1 MNFKIAVFPGDGVGP
16 EIIKEG
22 VQILNQVGDLTNNS
36 FELKY
41 GLVGGAAID
50 DTGVPLPAS
59 SIEIATS
66 SDAILFGAV
75 GGPKWDDPLAQH
87 RPEDA
92 ILGLRKLLGL
102 FANIRPVK
110 VYKSLLNSSSLK
122 PSVIDGVDIII
133 IRELTGGLYFAKPK
147 KRWNTVHGRRGV
159 DTLLYTEN
167 EIKRALTVGFELAM
181 TRKKKLTSVDKAN
194 VLESSRLWR
203 EIAIELSRE
212 YPDVE
217 LEHML
222 VDSCAMALIR
232 TPSRFDVM
240 VAENMFGDILTD
252 EAAVLAGSLGM
263 LPSSSLAGIPKEDKE
278 GKYRAV
284 GLYEPIH
291 GSAPDIA
298 GQGKAN
304 PIATILSVALMLRY
318 SLGLPEAASEI
329 EKAVEEILEKGYRT
343 PDIAE
348 EGATDILT
356 TEQMGQKI
364 SELIQLTMG

>member
-1 MNFKIAVFPGDGVGP
+1 MQFNIALLPGDGVGP
-16 EIIKEG
+16 EIIAEG
-22 VQILNQVGDLTNNS
+22 VKVIKRVEESSDIKFNL
-36 FELKY
+36 EY
-41 GLVGGAAID
+41 GLVGGIAID
-50 DTGVPLPAS
+50 EIGSPLPEA
-59 SIEIATS
+59 ALHLARK

-75 GGPKWDDPLAQH
+75 GGPKWDNPLAPH

-92 ILGLRKLLGL
+92 ILGLRKALGL
-102 FANIRPVK
+102 FANLRPVK
-110 VYKSLLNSSSLK
+110 VYQSLLNSSSLK
-122 PSVIDGVDIII
+122 PSVIEGVDILM

-147 KRWNTVHGRRGV
+147 KRWQTSRGRRGV
-159 DTLLYTEN
+159 DTLRYTES
-167 EIKRALTVGFELAM
+167 EIERVLKIGFELA
-181 TRKKKLTSVDKAN
+181 RKRRKKLTSVDKAN

-203 EIAIELSRE
+203 EIANELSSQ

-222 VDSCAMALIR
+222 VDSCAMALVR
-232 TPSRFDVM
+232 TPTRFDVV

-263 LPSSSLAGIPKEDKE
+263 LPSSSLAGIPQESNI
-278 GKYRAV
+278 GKRLAL

-318 SLGLPEAASEI
+318 SLGLSQAASSIEAAVDE
-329 EKAVEEILEKGYRT
+329 VLNQGFRT

-348 EGATDILT
+348 TGALEVLT
-356 TEQMGQKI
+356 TSGMGQRI
-364 SELIQLTMG
+364 VDAIAL